1 MVIGIDIDDTIAATT
16 DIIDI
21 YAKEYTENEL
31 NRKFKINRVDTYD
44 PMWAK
49 SVYDWTEEEDKRFW
63 NLYYEKVMRNVKP
76 KENAVKIINKLF
88 KQNKI
93 IIVTAR
99 WEKNTNAKEITETWL
114 KKYNIDYHKLYMNY
128 QNKKELIKEI
138 KIELFIDDSVK
149 FCEDMENL
157 GIKTFIMSSRI
168 NEGIDTGKITRVKDW
183 IEIYEK
189 IKNMIRED
197 DQC

>member
-16 DIIDI
+16 EIIDI
-21 YAKEYTENEL
+21 YAKEYTENVL

-63 NLYYEKVMRNVKP
+63 NLYYEKVMKNVKP
-76 KENAVKIINKLF
+76 KENAVKIINELF
-88 KQNKI
+88 NQHRI

-99 WEKNTNAKEITETWL
+99 WEKNTNAKKITETWL
-114 KKYNIDYHKLYMNY
+114 KKNNIHYHKLYLNY
-128 QNKKELIKEI
+128 QDKKELIKEI

-168 NEGIDTGKITRVKDW
+168 NKEINTGKAIRVKNW

-189 IKNMIRED
+189 ICTNED
-197 DQC
+197 K